1 MDMDSEIQEFQKQ
14 HTPSLIGDSVRQSSD
29 IPTVTSLNEKSAR
42 PLYMGTDSA
51 VDLVPVEEIRAEGAL
66 VADEDDQLKDV
77 LDESGHVVEAAI
89 PDNIRLKSAEPDE
102 SKVTI
107 LGGDAGTFIAP
118 ASGKGSSHKYPT
130 KQKKGSSE
138 SNDHGEL
145 IESENTR
152 SVDDIINVVGKGD
165 FEKAS
170 TLVGDKA
177 AETLSSRIKELSIDD
192 MKKASVSSIS
202 MSSHEQDPEYTAP
215 AAMRDGSDSR
225 CMSEARSSSS
235 FSRPPISRYNSSSR
249 PNLARGD
256 SIHSGLNGENAL
268 TNTFDETSNSLVS
281 ERRPRHDPSNPRVS
295 NQSSINYLRSISR
308 SRSRVRN
315 DRKALGEEVLDS
327 NSLRASGALI
337 NDDEMSNAPDIDYAV
352 KTALDFVEDTH
363 ATKGGNKPSGTGDIV
378 RDLQQGLAEVAEE
391 EDASNRTQVDDLLDQ
406 LANSAKELMIG
417 EVSDKEDIEIGA
429 TKDEVPE
436 SRDESVHSNG
446 LTKPGVQNDEQKDKL
461 DDLMETLK
469 SEIIDLPDNSGAIEQ
484 EKDSNSKETMTI
496 ESVEVDGQKL
506 KEEEDLKREI
516 TAPDRLVDNI
526 DALITEHNIAS
537 ESPLEEGIS
546 LAEEN
551 APKEGL
557 LKPKENESMHNEG
570 NIGEIGRSTETQ
582 VENAHCEEEGTQKD
596 DDELEQAE
604 KVMCNSKSLGED
616 SDFPES
622 KKNLKND
629 EGTEE
634 NIIEE
639 KDDDKGIESQN
650 ETPIEVDTSRTETD
664 NFSQLPV
671 PESSEDNQE
680 ENIVQINPADKSN
693 EETNTHPDD
702 EDDIDALIAAAAREK
717 AMQDSHNNPMG
728 ADGSVYVPKAAKM
741 TFEDEPVYLFTSFA
755 GGFHVTTRT
764 NRLVTILTANRIKF
778 EYRDLGTDEE
788 AKKVWRRYSGGKTL
802 PGIVRGKDDYIGNWE
817 DIEEANED
825 YRVRSM
831 IYESY

>member
-1 MDMDSEIQEFQKQ
+1 M
-14 HTPSLIGDSVRQSSD
+14 
-29 IPTVTSLNEKSAR
+29 
-42 PLYMGTDSA
+42 
-51 VDLVPVEEIRAEGAL
+51 
-66 VADEDDQLKDV
+66 
-77 LDESGHVVEAAI
+77 
-89 PDNIRLKSAEPDE
+89 
-102 SKVTI
+102 
-107 LGGDAGTFIAP
+107 
-118 ASGKGSSHKYPT
+118 
-130 KQKKGSSE
+130 
-138 SNDHGEL
+138 
-145 IESENTR
+145 
-152 SVDDIINVVGKGD
+152 
-165 FEKAS
+165 
-170 TLVGDKA
+170 
-177 AETLSSRIKELSIDD
+177 
-192 MKKASVSSIS
+192 
-202 MSSHEQDPEYTAP
+202 
-215 AAMRDGSDSR
+215 
-225 CMSEARSSSS
+225 
-235 FSRPPISRYNSSSR
+235 
-249 PNLARGD
+249 
-256 SIHSGLNGENAL
+256 
-268 TNTFDETSNSLVS
+268 TN
-281 ERRPRHDPSNPRVS
+281 
-295 NQSSINYLRSISR
+295 
-308 SRSRVRN
+308 
-315 DRKALGEEVLDS
+315 
-327 NSLRASGALI
+327 
-337 NDDEMSNAPDIDYAV
+337 
-352 KTALDFVEDTH
+352 
-363 ATKGGNKPSGTGDIV
+363 
-378 RDLQQGLAEVAEE
+378 
-391 EDASNRTQVDDLLDQ
+391 
-406 LANSAKELMIG
+406 
-417 EVSDKEDIEIGA
+417 
-429 TKDEVPE
+429 
-436 SRDESVHSNG
+436 
-446 LTKPGVQNDEQKDKL
+446 
-461 DDLMETLK
+461 
-469 SEIIDLPDNSGAIEQ
+469 
-484 EKDSNSKETMTI
+484 
-496 ESVEVDGQKL
+496 ESVEVAGQKL

-526 DALITEHNIAS
+526 DAFGSQYEASDFDIEITEHNTAS

-596 DDELEQAE
+596 DEHDEEEETQKDDELEQAE

-639 KDDDKGIESQN
+639 KDDDKEIESQN

-741 TFEDEPVYLFTSFA
+741 TFEDEPVYLLTSFA